1 MSLRDFRMT
10 ILLSDKHCS
19 FALVLA
25 PPFHSALI
33 IYNSSNDAMPMP
45 PSVASAANC
54 LRRCISPLL
63 LLLFS
68 KPRDS
73 ITTTPKRGEEEEDKA
88 VSA

>member
-1 MSLRDFRMT
+1 MT
-10 ILLSDKHCS
+10 FILSDKHCS

-25 PPFHSALI
+25 PPLHSALI

-45 PSVASAANC
+45 PSASVASAANC